1 MNLYFLPNDIRSAL
15 DNLNY
20 NCLTEIRLRKGQP
33 VIIQY
38 RGEYNY
44 IGRFGLCRQSE
55 AIICG
60 DVQSVLAEAME
71 GSVYA
76 YSEQLK
82 NGFITVSGGVRIG
95 IAGEYVTEGKNL
107 TAVKGVTSLCIR
119 IPHDAVGA
127 GKEIFK
133 VMCKEQLRS
142 SLIFSPPGYGK
153 TTVLRDLARH
163 ISSNTQLN
171 TLIFDERNE
180 ISAIDGAGEGFNL
193 GKNCDV
199 VRGADKFTAI
209 SNAIRSM
216 RPEVIITDELYGHT
230 DAQAV
235 GYAVECG
242 IKVIAS
248 SHTVEREKLKKL
260 PFEYFIELTG
270 VAKPAKIYDKDFNFV
285 CNCGT
290 VGGVGNGPLG
300 GKEKAQEGV

>member
-1 MNLYFLPNDIRSAL
+1 MNLYFLPIDIRSAL
-15 DNLNY
+15 DNLNCNY
-20 NCLTEIRLRKGQP
+20 LTEIRLRRGQP

-44 IGRFGLCRQSE
+44 IGRFGICRQSE
-55 AIICG
+55 AIVCG
-60 DVQSVLAEAME
+60 DVQSVLTEAME

-95 IAGEYVTEGKNL
+95 VAGEYVTEGKSV

-119 IPHDAVGA
+119 IPHDIVGT
-127 GKEIFK
+127 GKEIFN
-133 VMCKEQLRS
+133 VICKERLQS
-142 SLIFSPPGYGK
+142 ALIFSPPGYGK
-153 TTVLRDLARH
+153 TTVLRDLARQ

-180 ISAIDGAGEGFNL
+180 ITAIDGAGVGFNL
-193 GKNCDV
+193 GKNCDI

-216 RPEVIITDELYGHT
+216 RPEVIITDELYGQT

-235 GYAVECG
+235 EYAVECG

-248 SHTVEREKLKKL
+248 SHTLESQKLKNL

-270 VAKPAKIYDKDFNFV
+270 IAKPAKIYDKDFNFI
-285 CNCGT
+285 CNCST
-290 VGGVGNGPLG
+290 VGGVGNGALG
-300 GKEKAQEGV
+300 GKEKAQKGV